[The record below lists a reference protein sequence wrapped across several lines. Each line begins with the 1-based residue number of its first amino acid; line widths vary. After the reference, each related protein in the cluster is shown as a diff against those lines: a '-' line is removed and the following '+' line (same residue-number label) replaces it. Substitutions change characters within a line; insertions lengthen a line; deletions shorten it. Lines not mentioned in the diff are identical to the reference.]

1 MQVNI
6 QIVTEDDKVPR
17 VEDIINWAKHA
28 LQLRSDALEMTV
40 RVVDI
45 EEGRRLNERWRKVS
59 GPTNVLS
66 FPVDDL
72 KVLPRLLGDVVI
84 CAPVANAEARRDG
97 KTADAH
103 WAHLVI
109 HGTLHL
115 LGYDH
120 INPADAAEMEQLERT
135 LLDDLRY
142 PDPYL

>member
-1 MQVNI
+1 MRVII
-6 QIVTEDDKVPR
+6 QIVTEDEVPR
-17 VEDIINWAKHA
+17 IEDIIDWAQHA
-28 LQLRSDALEMTV
+28 LQGRADGAEMTV

-45 EEGRRLNERWRKVS
+45 EEGQQLNERWRKGS

-66 FPVDDL
+66 FPIDGLD
-72 KVLPRLLGDVVI
+72 VLPGLLGDVVI

-103 WAHLVI
+103 WAHLVV

-120 INPADAAEMEQLERT
+120 MNPTEAAQMELIERT
-135 LLDDLRY
+135 LLDDLSY